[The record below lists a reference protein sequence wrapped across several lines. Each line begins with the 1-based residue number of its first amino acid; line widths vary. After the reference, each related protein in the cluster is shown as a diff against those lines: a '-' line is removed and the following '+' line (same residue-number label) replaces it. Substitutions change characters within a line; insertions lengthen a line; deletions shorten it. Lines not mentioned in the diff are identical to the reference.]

1 MVKITVKINK
11 QDKEILYSY
20 SEVFNRIRS
29 TKSLRGATRK
39 DSRIIS
45 EIVNKYSEV
54 KKYWNLS
61 CNSCVYSLWL
71 RASELYF
78 NLEESK
84 ENEANDENKENGG
97 KRTAKKRLTQKMA
110 SEARDRRAD

>member
-1 MVKITVKINK
+1 MIKISK

-29 TKSLRGATRK
+29 TRSLRGATRK

-78 NLEESK
+78 NLE
-84 ENEANDENKENGG
+84 ANKANKENKENDG
-97 KRTAKKRLTQKMA
+97 KRTAKKRLTQKVE
-110 SEARDRRAD
+110 S

>member
-1 MVKITVKINK
+1 MIKISK

-20 SEVFNRIRS
+20 SEVFNKIQS
-29 TKSLRGATRK
+29 TRSLRGATRK
-39 DSRIIS
+39 DSKIIL

-78 NLEESK
+78 NLKESEANKKNK
-84 ENEANDENKENGG
+84 ENDENKENNG
-97 KRTAKKRLTQKMA
+97 KRTSKKRLTQKVE
-110 SEARDRRAD
+110 S

>member
-1 MVKITVKINK
+1 MVKINK
-11 QDKEILYSY
+11 QAKETMYSY
-20 SEVFNRIRS
+20 SEVFNKIKT

-78 NLEESK
+78 NLK
-84 ENEANDENKENGG
+84 ENDE
-97 KRTAKKRLTQKMA
+97 KRTAKKRLTQKME

>member
-1 MVKITVKINK
+1 MVKISK
-11 QDKEILYSY
+11 QDKETLYSY

-29 TKSLRGATRK
+29 TRSLRGATRK
-39 DSRIIS
+39 DSKIIL

-84 ENEANDENKENGG
+84 ESEANKKNKENEE
-97 KRTAKKRLTQKMA
+97 KRTTKKRQPQKME
-110 SEARDRRAD
+110 S

>member
-1 MVKITVKINK
+1 MIKISK

-20 SEVFNRIRS
+20 SEVFNRIQS
-29 TKSLRGATRK
+29 TRSLRGATRK
-39 DSRIIS
+39 DSKIIL

-78 NLEESK
+78 GLK
-84 ENEANDENKENGG
+84 ENKENKEP
-97 KRTAKKRLTQKMA
+97 KRSKIINK
-110 SEARDRRAD
+110 

>member
-11 QDKEILYSY
+11 QDKETLYSY

-78 NLEESK
+78 NLK
-84 ENEANDENKENGG
+84 DNDE
-97 KRTAKKRLTQKMA
+97 KRTAKKRQQQKVE
-110 SEARDRRAD
+110 S

>member
-1 MVKITVKINK
+1 MVKISK

-29 TKSLRGATRK
+29 TRSLRGATRK
-39 DSRIIS
+39 DSRIIL

-78 NLEESK
+78 NLEANKKNK
-84 ENEANDENKENGG
+84 ENEE
-97 KRTAKKRLTQKMA
+97 KRTTKKRLTQKVE
-110 SEARDRRAD
+110 S

>member
-1 MVKITVKINK
+1 MVKISK

-29 TKSLRGATRK
+29 TRSLRGATRK
-39 DSRIIS
+39 DSKIIL

-78 NLEESK
+78 NLEANKESEANKKSK
-84 ENEANDENKENGG
+84 ENEE
-97 KRTAKKRLTQKMA
+97 KRTAKKRLTQKME
-110 SEARDRRAD
+110 S